1 MANLDLPVKWLEMI
15 QQILAQ
21 HLPDAEVI
29 VYGSRVT
36 GTAYQGNDLDL
47 VVRNPRDLLVATG
60 NLGKVSEV
68 FSESNVP
75 ILIDIL
81 DWAQIPESFRGE
93 IERTGVVIFPGD

>member
-47 VVRNPRDLLVATG
+47 VVRNPRNLLVATG

-81 DWAQIPESFRGE
+81 DWAQIPESFREE

>member
-1 MANLDLPVKWLEMI
+1 MI